1 MNPLELNK
9 DTEIVPNEPI
19 ETVISEVNEMVEAE
33 NPTAQTVSPAEPIE
47 IATETTTTSEENAET
62 KTSKMPDYNLF
73 SKAELVEALKLLL
86 DKEIASIRDE
96 VEVIKQSFYKRAK
109 ADTEE
114 QKRKFIEEGGEEE
127 NFVPKKDDFEDAL
140 KLLLNEYRTKKSAY
154 TSQLEAEKE
163 NNLIQK
169 QHIIEQM
176 KSLVEKNDDVSIHI
190 GEFKALQ
197 QKWKTIGQVPSK
209 YVTELWKQYNLN
221 MAAQPA
227 PDYEVDQRVNW

>member
-62 KTSKMPDYNLF
+62 KTSKMPDYNLL

-127 NFVPKKDDFEDAL
+127 YFAPKKDDFEDAL
-140 KLLLNEYRTKKSAY
+140 KL
-154 TSQLEAEKE
+154 
-163 NNLIQK
+163 
-169 QHIIEQM
+169 
-176 KSLVEKNDDVSIHI
+176 
-190 GEFKALQ
+190 
-197 QKWKTIGQVPSK
+197 
-209 YVTELWKQYNLN
+209 
-221 MAAQPA
+221 
-227 PDYEVDQRVNW
+227 